1 MNKRTLFAI
10 TTGIVVLF
18 AMITAIMT
26 TYRPTVNHQETN
38 QLRPKPAPYET
49 TIPRTHPTV
58 VTLDSLA
65 MGKTI
70 KNQLNRHPKIIK
82 IDHNGRDQSHY
93 FNHEI
98 TVRFRKLPAAQE
110 VKRIERAI
118 DGKLIN
124 QFGRF
129 FIFRS
134 NSKTYHELHD
144 YFESIPTVSYSEPNY
159 IYLQNEI
166 PNDLLYSRYQWNL
179 PAIDT
184 EAGWTLS
191 RGKKGVAIAVIDS
204 GIDLDH
210 PDLVHRLQKGYNVL
224 ADNAIPED
232 DNGHGTHVA
241 GIIASQPNNREGV
254 AGITWFNPIMPIKA
268 LNSEGYGTSF
278 DVAKAIHWAVD
289 HGAKVINLS
298 LGNYQPSTMLEEAIR
313 YAYDRDVVLIAASG
327 NDSTAQP
334 SFPAAY
340 PEVISVGAVDPDLS
354 FAHYSN
360 YGTYLDVVAPGT
372 NIASTF
378 SQHRYAALSGT
389 SMAAPHVTALAGL
402 IRSLNPH
409 LTNDDVKQIIIKTAT
424 DLGENGKDPYYGYGL
439 INVYRA
445 LELANHW
452 R

>member
-70 KNQLNRHPKIIK
+70 KNQLNRHAKIIK

>member
-1 MNKRTLFAI
+1 MSKRALFAI
-10 TTGIVVLF
+10 AAGMIIVF
-18 AMITAIMT
+18 AMIIAMVT
-26 TYRPTVNHQETN
+26 TYRPTVRHEETN
-38 QLRPKPAPYET
+38 QLKPKPAPYQAT
-49 TIPRTHPTV
+49 TPRSHPTV

-65 MGKTI
+65 MGEKI

-82 IDHNGRDQSHY
+82 IDHNGRDKSHY

-110 VKRIERAI
+110 IKRIERAI

-124 QFGRF
+124 QFDHF

-134 NSKTYHELHD
+134 NSKTYHELHH

-191 RGKKGVAIAVIDS
+191 RGKKGVTIAVIDS
-204 GIDLDH
+204 GVDLDH
-210 PDLVHRLQKGYNVL
+210 PDLVRRLQTGYNVFTE
-224 ADNAIPED
+224 NNVPED
-232 DNGHGTHVA
+232 ENGHGTHVA
-241 GIIASQPNNREGV
+241 GIIASQPNNHEGV

-268 LNSEGYGTSF
+268 LNADGYGTSF
-278 DVAKAIHWAVD
+278 DVAKGIRWAVD

-298 LGNYQPSTMLEEAIR
+298 LGNYQPSAVLEEAIR
-313 YAYDRDVVLIAASG
+313 YAYDRDVVLVAALG
-327 NDSTAQP
+327 NDSTSQP

-340 PEVISVGAVDPDLS
+340 PEVISVGAVNQDLS
-354 FAHYSN
+354 FAPYSN
-360 YGTYLDVVAPGT
+360 YGNYLDVVAPGT

-378 SQHRYAALSGT
+378 TQHRYAALSGT

-402 IRSLNPH
+402 IRSLNPR
-409 LTNDDVKQIIIKTAT
+409 LSNDEVKQIIIDTAT
-424 DLGENGKDPYYGYGL
+424 DLGDSGKDPYYGYGL

-445 LELANHW
+445 LELA
-452 R
+452 RRSS

>member
-10 TTGIVVLF
+10 TAGVAILFIMIAAIV
-18 AMITAIMT
+18 T
-26 TYRPTVNHQETN
+26 TYRPTVHHEETN
-38 QLRPKPAPYET
+38 QLRPKPAPYVAT
-49 TIPRTHPTV
+49 TPRSHPTV

-65 MGKTI
+65 MGEKI
-70 KNQLNRHPKIIK
+70 KNKLNRHPKIIK
-82 IDHNGRDQSHY
+82 INHNGRDKSHY

-98 TVRFRKLPAAQE
+98 TVRFRKLPTAQE
-110 VKRIERAI
+110 LQRIERAI

-124 QFGRF
+124 QFDHF

-134 NSKTYHELHD
+134 NSKTYHELRY
-144 YFESIPTVSYSEPNY
+144 YFQSIPTVAYSEPNY

-166 PNDLLYSRYQWNL
+166 PNDLFYSRYQWNL

-184 EAGWTLS
+184 EAGWRLS
-191 RGKKGVAIAVIDS
+191 RGKKSVTIAIIDS
-204 GIDLDH
+204 GVDLDH

-224 ADNAIPED
+224 TDNNAPED

-241 GIIASQPNNREGV
+241 GIIASQPNNGEGV
-254 AGITWFNPIMPIKA
+254 AGMTWFNSIMPIKA
-268 LNSEGYGTSF
+268 LNSEGYGTAF
-278 DVAKAIHWAVD
+278 DVAKGIRWAVD

-298 LGNYQPSTMLEEAIR
+298 LGNYQPSTVLEEAIR
-313 YAYDRDVVLIAASG
+313 YAYDRDVVLVAASG
-327 NDSTAQP
+327 NDNTAQP

-340 PEVISVGAVDPDLS
+340 PEVISVGAVNPDLS

-402 IRSLNPH
+402 IRSMNPH
-409 LTNDDVKQIIIKTAT
+409 LTNDDVKQIIIETAA
-424 DLGENGKDPYYGYGL
+424 DLDENGKDPYYGYGL

-445 LELANHW
+445 LEQASSW